1 MVIDTIT
8 LKPLH
13 KLSEDGKKAYE
24 DFLLKYSDNLI
35 LKKRYPFLY
44 SSIKILEF
52 LNINSSKLQEKYDQ
66 KLQEISKNRL

>member
-13 KLSEDGKKAYE
+13 KLSEDGKKVYE

-52 LNINSSKLQEKYDQ
+52 LNINSNKLQEKYDQ
-66 KLQEISKNRL
+66 KLKEISENRL